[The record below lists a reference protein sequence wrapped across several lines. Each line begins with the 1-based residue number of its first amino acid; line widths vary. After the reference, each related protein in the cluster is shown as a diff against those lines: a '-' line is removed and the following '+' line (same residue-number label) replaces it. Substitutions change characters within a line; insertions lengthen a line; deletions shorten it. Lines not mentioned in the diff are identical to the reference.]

1 MTRKRDV
8 IKVMLLLMLFIG
20 SNDVFA
26 VTSGPTQPE
35 VQQFTPIGASDM
47 VDLFS
52 GNFMYNIP
60 LFELPGPNGGYPFN
74 IGYRS
79 GITMDQEASWVGL
92 GWNLH
97 VGSINRQMRTLP
109 DEFNGTEQIIKRNDQ
124 LDNKTIG
131 VGIAYDVE
139 LGGFT
144 KNDVVKLAP
153 SYGVSMYFNSYK
165 GVGFTTDIGIGA
177 TFGGNKS
184 PMNGGLGITVTNDNQ
199 EGATVSP
206 YLSLSA
212 SFQGDRAGV
221 GGSLNLGLNY
231 NSNMGLQN
239 ISLGGGMSVSST
251 SATRDAK
258 VKNKRDKGS
267 SDAGGSSFG
276 VSQTASMSFNNA
288 FITSPS
294 IKNSSKVSTFQGFFK
309 IGGYAWGVQM
319 SGAIHGNYS
328 NEVLIDKMKPIPYPA
343 YGYFNLQKGE
353 NDDQAALDFIR
364 EKEGSLHKEIRNLAA
379 PVLTYDIYSVSG
391 HGFSGMFRPYRSD
404 IGSVHDRAETITS
417 DGTNVSFDASVGM
430 LFQTGFS
437 LNFPNT
443 DSKSG
448 KWKGISGNIH
458 ERYSFTQESANSL
471 NEPYRFQVYGEKIV
485 QDKNE
490 VSDLIG
496 GFNPS
501 YIGISGATEEVDYN
515 TTQYLYNKNKQ
526 QQKILNNHL
535 DDRMPRQTD
544 IKAIENRYL
553 YDGTLLPECKAYF
566 INNSDQMDT
575 LERISGNGL
584 HLEHHVGAFVV
595 TTGDGTR
602 YIYALPVYN
611 KKQVECSFSTYFG
624 NKEGFIVD
632 KNSSDTIP
640 NNYFHDNGSF
650 VEHNSV
656 GDKNYGYENF
666 DRTEIPAYVHTW
678 LLTAIIGPDYVDMNE
693 DGITDDDLGYFVKFI
708 YKKTYDYKWRA
719 PYNTANF
726 IEGQYAL
733 GADNMGTYNYGE
745 RETYYLYRAETKS
758 HQAEF
763 YTSLR
768 EDAKGASTEFQKS
781 DSAKGASTY
790 KLDSIQL
797 YSKLEMSKPIKSIY
811 FKFNQYDLG
820 DTSRFWV
827 DKNNDS
833 LELCQGVVNAT
844 EGRGKLTLKAV
855 YTTYGDNEKG
865 LNNPYVFDYHENDT
879 TENPNYHPFKYDRW
893 GNYQQYWE
901 DPSMNPIKYFP
912 YTRQDVRDGLDV
924 ATKNKWASVWNL
936 KNIILPSGA
945 KIAIDY
951 EADRYAYVQNK
962 PAMEMYP
969 IESINNETKETPYT
983 ASVGDFLSNSNYVTF
998 KLKREI
1004 PSGTVADTIKKELA
1018 RYIDQTKQLYYKI
1031 FVDLNNDNQ
1040 WEFLTGYADIDSIEL
1055 VNPTTAKIR
1064 FKNIDLTKGKN
1075 PQRDEHPFALA
1086 SWNYV
1091 QTSRQELMNDNAKG
1105 PLEERAR
1112 TDKEVLKILMT
1123 ALSAIQPFSALA
1135 KFKNFYNRAEDNDW
1149 GLKIDY
1155 DKSFIRL
1162 NSHVSL
1168 LEENTVEKFGG
1179 DSRVRSVLI
1188 YENKASTEVISGQY
1202 YDYTDSIAGTGTKI
1216 STGVAQNEPTIGGDE
1231 SALKYGKIGF
1241 MEPKFKTSYLQFQ
1254 EMPLNES
1261 YMPAPDV
1268 GYSKVTVRSYA
1279 TEKVLKEEWSNNIPT
1294 TGISINEFY
1303 TAKDFPTIF
1312 KETELSQNEG
1322 SLKYAQPKLAF
1333 RLLGGTK
1340 TESNF
1345 AASQGYYTEIND
1357 MHGKEKKVSY
1367 YGINHSNK
1375 IMPTPISYVEYIYK
1389 SDPSTD
1395 AFSNPVQRLNNE
1407 IPTIKNHLGEIQN
1420 KLAGVDVENFI
1431 DTRQSHSY
1439 TYSDGGRHNAALLV
1453 FGFVPIPLYTF
1464 FPDNSSD
1471 QRRSYTC
1478 VNNKIVHRFGIL
1490 EKTKV
1495 YKEGALTV
1503 TDNLVF
1509 DGYTGAP
1516 VLTSVNNEFND
1527 TIYNYTIPAHL
1538 IYGDMEPSYFTNN
1551 LLFTGTI
1558 KNYDTEIEQIS
1569 IALPQFESLGK
1580 FVKVGDEILIKDDY
1594 VNPNPDPELDPEGEV
1609 LERCYV
1615 MQVDE
1620 ESKQIWI
1627 QGRDGYAPGLSG
1639 NATAYIYR
1647 PSNRNQLNGTVGTIV
1662 SRHNPL
1668 TTASKQNKCD

>member
-1 MTRKRDV
+1 
-8 IKVMLLLMLFIG
+8 
-20 SNDVFA
+20 
-26 VTSGPTQPE
+26 
-35 VQQFTPIGASDM
+35 
-47 VDLFS
+47 
-52 GNFMYNIP
+52 
-60 LFELPGPNGGYPFN
+60 
-74 IGYRS
+74 
-79 GITMDQEASWVGL
+79 
-92 GWNLH
+92 
-97 VGSINRQMRTLP
+97 
-109 DEFNGTEQIIKRNDQ
+109 
-124 LDNKTIG
+124 
-131 VGIAYDVE
+131 
-139 LGGFT
+139 
-144 KNDVVKLAP
+144 
-153 SYGVSMYFNSYK
+153 
-165 GVGFTTDIGIGA
+165 
-177 TFGGNKS
+177 
-184 PMNGGLGITVTNDNQ
+184 
-199 EGATVSP
+199 
-206 YLSLSA
+206 LSLGFSKNNG
-212 SFQGDRAGV
+212 SSKV
-221 GGSLNLGLNY
+221 GGSFDLGLNY

-239 ISLGGGMSVSST
+239 IGLGAGMSASVGKFKNTNNKGGG
-251 SATRDAK
+251 
-258 VKNKRDKGS
+258 
-267 SDAGGSSFG
+267 GGGLGINSG
-276 VSQTASMSFNNA
+276 VDISFNNA

-294 IKNSSKVSTFQGFFK
+294 IKNSTKTSTFQGAFK
-309 IGGYAWGVQM
+309 FGGVPPGFVQLAGEL
-319 SGAIHGNYS
+319 SGTYS
-328 NEVLIDKMKPIPYPA
+328 NETLIDKMKPILYRA

-353 NDDQAALDFIR
+353 NDEEAALDFIR
-364 EKEGSLHKEIRNLAA
+364 EKDGLLHKEIRNLAA

-404 IGSVHDRAETITS
+404 IGIVHDKEVFSYS
-417 DGTNVSFDASVGM
+417 DGLNVSADGSIGN
-430 LFQTGFS
+430 LFQAGFS
-437 LNFPNT
+437 LNFPSTTNN
-443 DSKSG
+443 SG
-448 KWKGISGNIH
+448 KWKGSSDDVYG
-458 ERYSFTQESANSL
+458 RYNFTETNTNSL
-471 NEPYRFQVYGEKIV
+471 NEPYRFQVYGEKNV
-485 QDKNE
+485 HDKNE
-490 VSDLIG
+490 ISDLIG

-501 YIGISGATEEVDYN
+501 YLQIKEADRRAIDYS
-515 TTQYLYNKNKQ
+515 TTQYLNNKKNQAK
-526 QQKILNNHL
+526 KVLNNHL
-535 DDRMPRQTD
+535 GDRMSRQTD

-566 INNSDQMDT
+566 INSSDQMDT
-575 LERISGNGL
+575 LDRISDNGL
-584 HLEHHVGAFVV
+584 NLEHHVGAFVV

-624 NKEGFIVD
+624 NKKGFIAD

-640 NNYFHDNGSF
+640 GEYFHDNGNF
-650 VEHNSV
+650 VEHNSI
-656 GDKNYGYENF
+656 GEKNYGHENF

-708 YKKTYDYKWRA
+708 YKKTEDYKWRA

-768 EDAKGASTEFQKS
+768 EDAKGASTEFQNS
-781 DSAKGASTY
+781 DSAGASTY
-790 KLDSIQL
+790 KLDSIRL

-827 DKNNDS
+827 DKHNDS

-879 TENPNYHPFKYDRW
+879 TENPNYNSFKYDRW

-912 YTRQDVRDGLDV
+912 YTRQDNRDGLDV
-924 ATKNKWASVWNL
+924 TTKNKWASVWNL

-945 KIAIDY
+945 KISIDY

-962 PAMEMYP
+962 PAMEMYQ
-969 IESINNETKETPYT
+969 IKSINSATKVLHYNE
-983 ASVGDFLSNSNYVTF
+983 FLDSNYVTF
-998 KLKREI
+998 ALKRSI
-1004 PSGTVADTIKKELA
+1004 PSNATVSEVKKELYQ
-1018 RYIDQTKQLYYKI
+1018 YIDKTGQLYYKI
-1031 FVDLNNDNQ
+1031 FVDLNNDGQ
-1040 WEFLTGYADIDSIEL
+1040 WEFLTGYADIEDVKLI
-1055 VNPTTAKIR
+1055 NDTTAKII
-1064 FKNIDLTKGKN
+1064 FKKIDFQTGKGPRN
-1075 PQRDEHPFALA
+1075 EHPFALA
-1086 SWNYV
+1086 AWNYV
-1091 QTSRQELMNDNAKG
+1091 QSTRQELMNDNPNG
-1105 PLEERAR
+1105 PLEDRPR
-1112 TDKEVLKILMT
+1112 TDDEIMKIFST
-1123 ALSAIQPFSALA
+1123 AISAIDPTAAFS
-1135 KFKNFYNRAEDNDW
+1135 KFGNFYNKAKSGLW
-1149 GLKIDY
+1149 GLKVDY

-1162 NSHVSL
+1162 NSHISL

-1188 YENKASTEVISGQY
+1188 YENKDSSEVLSGQY
-1202 YDYTDSIAGTGTKI
+1202 YDYTDTIAGTELKI
-1216 STGVAQNEPTIGGDE
+1216 STGVAENEPSIGGDE

-1279 TEKVLKEEWSNNIPT
+1279 TEKVLTQQWSNSIPT

-1303 TAKDFPTIF
+1303 TAKEFPTIF
-1312 KETELSQNEG
+1312 EETELSQKNLTMLF
-1322 SLKYAQPKLAF
+1322 SKPVFAF
-1333 RLLGGTK
+1333 RPLGGLITK
-1340 TESNF
+1340 SNF
-1345 AASQGYYTEIND
+1345 AGTQGYYTEIND

-1367 YGINHSNK
+1367 YGINHSGK

-1395 AFSNPVQRLNNE
+1395 ALLNPIQRLNNE
-1407 IPTIKNHLGEIQN
+1407 IATIKNHLGEIQN
-1420 KLAGVDVENFI
+1420 RLVGVDVENFI
-1431 DTRQSHSY
+1431 DTRSSEGK
-1439 TYSDGGRHNAALLV
+1439 SLSIGGRFNISSTLFPPLV
-1453 FGFVPIPLYTF
+1453 SPIVIATL
-1464 FPDNSSD
+1464 FPDFGYD

-1495 YKEGALTV
+1495 FKEGALTV

-1538 IYGDMEPSYFTNN
+1538 IYGDLEPSYFTNN

-1569 IALPQFESLGK
+1569 IALPQLESLGIY
-1580 FVKVGDEILIKDDY
+1580 VKAGDEILIKDDY

-1615 MQVDE
+1615 MKVDE

-1639 NATAYIYR
+1639 NVTAYIYR

-1668 TTASKQNKCD
+1668 ITASKQNKCD